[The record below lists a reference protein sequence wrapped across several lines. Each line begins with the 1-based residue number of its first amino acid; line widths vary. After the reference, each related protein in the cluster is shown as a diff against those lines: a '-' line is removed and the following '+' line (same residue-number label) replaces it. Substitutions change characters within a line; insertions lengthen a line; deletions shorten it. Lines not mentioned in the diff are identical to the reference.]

1 MDGKRSVPCGT
12 EGVFEVGCSNSK
24 GKFSSTSDGFAFA
37 FKQVDATKN
46 FTIQVKAKVK
56 QTAST
61 KQAGFGLMLRDDA
74 YLPENNKALIGNFI
88 TAGFLCDSSS
98 MNVLFNRE
106 SNTKINKSNYN
117 ISSLYQVDDEAILT
131 IDRLGQKITVKIEYN
146 GEVYTKEF
154 LDYPLQVIDQN
165 YMYVGMFANRG
176 TIIEFT
182 LLNFEIT
189 GDAILA

>member
-1 MDGKRSVPCGT
+1 M
-12 EGVFEVGCSNSK
+12 
-24 GKFSSTSDGFAFA
+24 
-37 FKQVDATKN
+37 
-46 FTIQVKAKVK
+46 VKAKVK

-61 KQAGFGLMLRDDA
+61 KQAGFGLMLRDDI
-74 YLPENNKALIGNFI
+74 YLPENNKALISNYV

-106 SNTKINKSNYN
+106 SNTTLNKSKYN
-117 ISSLYQVDDEAILT
+117 ISSLYQVDDEVILS
-131 IDRLGQKITVKIEYN
+131 IARLGQKITVKVEYKD
-146 GEVYTKEF
+146 ETYTKEF

-176 TIIEFT
+176 TVVEFT